1 MRCYLD
7 NDALHKLAALGLV
20 DEALAAIGADELRVL
35 ATAKFKFMVAKNPD
49 KGRAKFGGVVWE
61 RLRAVLEVTGGVGPT
76 DAKDLDV
83 LTDVLDIDE
92 GEAVLFSAAA
102 RLPESVLV
110 TGDKRSLQAL
120 AGAPS
125 CEEIVR
131 ALSGRVLCLEQVIE
145 RLISHVGF
153 ETVVTRTTQSTL
165 ADASLSAVFG
175 MPRTPESVAEGLE
188 SYISDIRE
196 RTGPLLA

>member
-1 MRCYLD
+1 VRCYLD

-35 ATAKFKFMVAKNPD
+35 ATARFRFMVAKNPD
-49 KGRAKFGGVVWE
+49 KGRAKFGDVVWE

-120 AGAPS
+120 AGASS
-125 CEEIVR
+125 CEEIIHLRPPQEDGAAAAVS
-131 ALSGRVLCLEQVIE
+131 AWRVIGHEVYDRPCPI
-145 RLISHVGF
+145 
-153 ETVVTRTTQSTL
+153 TTR
-165 ADASLSAVFG
+165 
-175 MPRTPESVAEGLE
+175 
-188 SYISDIRE
+188 
-196 RTGPLLA
+196 